1 MLFFDLHKICP
12 AHAPQLIIISLLH
25 GQQFRSDSSLGNV
38 LTMIAV
44 RLFADVYNIIII
56 TFFENATIQSV
67 IEIVKTKEK

>member
-1 MLFFDLHKICP
+1 MGGSFAQTNKY
-12 AHAPQLIIISLLH
+12 
-25 GQQFRSDSSLGNV
+25 SSLGNF

-44 RLFADVYNIIII
+44 RPFADVYNIIIVFFI